1 MEKGESEI
9 IEEKERKDMPLYTIG
24 VVSELVGTTSQTLRL
39 YENHGL
45 IKPERKNKNRFY
57 SDNDIQWLLCL
68 RELIHK
74 KKISIE
80 GIKKLLDYAPCWEIT
95 TCPEERRTKC
105 LAYVNR
111 AKPCWEL
118 NKMICSS
125 NSTDGKRKCETCIV
139 FLSKEKQIRKTP

>member
-45 IKPERKNKNRFY
+45 IKPERKKKNRFY
-57 SDNDIQWLLCL
+57 SDNDVRWLLCL
-68 RELIHK
+68 RELIHN

-80 GIKKLLDYAPCWEIT
+80 GMKKLLNYAPCWEIT

-125 NSTDGKRKCETCIV
+125 NSKDGKGKCENCIV